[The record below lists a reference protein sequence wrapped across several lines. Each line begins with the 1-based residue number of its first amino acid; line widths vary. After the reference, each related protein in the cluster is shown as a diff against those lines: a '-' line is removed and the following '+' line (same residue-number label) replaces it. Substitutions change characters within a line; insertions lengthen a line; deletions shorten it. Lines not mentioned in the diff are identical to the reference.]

1 MPRHKANQA
10 TAVIVG
16 VVVLLAVAVVALIG
30 NYTEASFGDM
40 WPLLVMALGG
50 GLAAF
55 GFLELGLGL
64 IGVFGILLLANLE
77 VIAAFGK
84 SWPFTLIWIAAVVVI
99 GFLRARAH
107 SSGTG

>member
-1 MPRHKANQA
+1 
-10 TAVIVG
+10 
-16 VVVLLAVAVVALIG
+16 
-30 NYTEASFGDM
+30 M
-40 WPLLVMALGG
+40 WPLLLMAVGG

-77 VIAAFGK
+77 VIAPFGK

-99 GFLRARAH
+99 GFLRARARA
-107 SSGTG
+107 SGSG